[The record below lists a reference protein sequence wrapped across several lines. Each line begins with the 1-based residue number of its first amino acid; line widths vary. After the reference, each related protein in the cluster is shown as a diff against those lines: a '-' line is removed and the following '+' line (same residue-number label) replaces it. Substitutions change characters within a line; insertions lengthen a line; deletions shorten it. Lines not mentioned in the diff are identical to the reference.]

1 MVYNYR
7 NKQRSI
13 DGYRWSLMIMKWN
26 LRQLPSVTTH
36 LPDHS
41 VASWALLWRLRAHC
55 EVPVSW
61 DTVAGVDRTNRIIGD
76 SLKINLSI
84 KRLITII
91 SEIQWLHTISVRCL
105 ALRCLAN
112 TTDTSRMRSRCLANG
127 GSSGMRCL
135 ANRGGSGMWSRC
147 LANGVGCS
155 GMGSRCQANG
165 VGSSGM
171 RSRCLARM
179 RARWDVVMSCDLTPI

>member
-105 ALRCLAN
+105 ALRCLLSEKWFAVIIILLCGINLLYKNFCGFSTETN
-112 TTDTSRMRSRCLANG
+112 TNTKIQNCEFINEMLIMYGTYLAQDHVLIG
-127 GSSGMRCL
+127 FIRF
-135 ANRGGSGMWSRC
+135 
-147 LANGVGCS
+147 
-155 GMGSRCQANG
+155 
-165 VGSSGM
+165 
-171 RSRCLARM
+171 
-179 RARWDVVMSCDLTPI
+179 